1 MFDKT
6 EPIEEKLNDD
16 EHNWR
21 KDNHTNRFKLLS
33 LLRINCF
40 TVLLFSYFTN

>member
-21 KDNHTNRFKLLS
+21 KDNHTNRFEFQCYK
-33 LLRINCF
+33 INTIF
-40 TVLLFSYFTN
+40 FYDI